1 MIVNGTRKFVG
12 SDRGTGKRSIAMA
25 LTQPA
30 EVGCALSIREATAP
44 GTITV
49 TSTLSKIPA
58 QSQLHLALVERG
70 IVRDIGAG
78 ENAGR
83 RLPHDNVVR
92 VFTTVDLGAETTQT
106 IDLQIPPDVVR
117 QRASVIGYVQ
127 HADSMRILGAAR
139 VDLR

>member
-12 SDRGTGKRSIAMA
+12 SDRGTGKQSITMA

-30 EVGCALSIREATAP
+30 EVGCTLSLHDATAP
-44 GTITV
+44 GTIAV
-49 TSTLSKIPA
+49 AYELSQIPTSSRF
-58 QSQLHLALVERG
+58 HLALVERG

-78 ENAGR
+78 ENTGR
-83 RLPHDNVVR
+83 RLHHDNVVR
-92 VFTTVDLGAETTQT
+92 AFTTIDLGTETTRT
-106 IDLQIPPDVVR
+106 IDLQIPADVVR

-127 HADSMRILGAAR
+127 HADSMRILGAAK